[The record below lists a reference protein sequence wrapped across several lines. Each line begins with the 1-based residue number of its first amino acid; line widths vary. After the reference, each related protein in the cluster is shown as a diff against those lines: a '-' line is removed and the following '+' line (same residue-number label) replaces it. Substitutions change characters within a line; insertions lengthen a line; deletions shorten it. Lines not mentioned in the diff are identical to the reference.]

1 MLHLPSRTP
10 EEFERNLSR
19 FVSTE
24 TNQWR
29 RKITYIDCQNII
41 SQYLFTLTEFEHIL
55 KNLIVTKISRPYD
68 LLDYFQGLSRTHFQ
82 GKSHYVVVSPYFHLL
97 EELSPLEEKNWMKL
111 WEKSIERLENTLPV
125 HVVVIGE

>member
-29 RKITYIDCQNII
+29 RKITYVDCQNIL
-41 SQYLFTLTEFEHIL
+41 SQYLFSLTEFQPIL
-55 KNLIVTKISRPYD
+55 ENLSVQKIGRPYD
-68 LLDYFQGLSRTHFQ
+68 LLDYFQGLSRTHFV
-82 GKSHYVVVSPYFHLL
+82 GKSHYVVVSPYSHLL
-97 EELSPLEEKNWMKL
+97 EDLSPLEEKNWMRL
-111 WEKSIERLENTLPV
+111 WEKSIEHLENTLPV
-125 HVVVIGE
+125 QVVMVEN